1 MQANILTP
9 EWSGFASSL
18 GAAIVWS
25 LSTSIYRKYGVGKS
39 PIWLNLFKCI
49 VALICF
55 GLILL
60 FAPDGGSRADF
71 RSHMVLAASGVIG
84 VLLGDS
90 AFFAALPFVGATMT
104 SAIQCLAPP
113 LTGVLAWIFLGETL
127 GVSRVAG
134 LLVTSSCL
142 AGLIWFESR
151 EGSKRN
157 PDFNRAGFRRGL
169 KFAVLAAVCQ
179 ATGAVIAR
187 PVLDGVSPFVSSA
200 GRLWLPVIIL
210 IMIESRRAGGLLLT
224 IRGLAPGREAIF
236 LSIGAF
242 LGTFVG
248 LTLMMY
254 GMANAP
260 LGVALALTSTY
271 PVWIMIGEWLF
282 GVGTISRRGGL
293 LVIGSVAGIWLMVWT

>member
-1 MQANILTP
+1 MEAKILTS
-9 EWSGFASSL
+9 EWYGLASSL
-18 GAAIVWS
+18 GAAVVWS

-49 VALICF
+49 VALMCF
-55 GLILL
+55 SVILII
-60 FAPDGGSRADF
+60 DSGGGGQADL
-71 RSHMVLAASGVIG
+71 RVHMVLAASGVVG

-90 AFFAALPFVGATMT
+90 AFFAALPYIGATMT

-113 LTGVLAWIFLGETL
+113 LTGVLAWMFLGESL
-127 GVSRVAG
+127 GLTRVAG
-134 LLVTSSCL
+134 LMVTSTCL

-151 EGSKRN
+151 DGTRAN
-157 PDFNRAGFRRGL
+157 PDFNGVGFRQGL
-169 KFAVLAAVCQ
+169 KFSILAAVCQ

-187 PVLDGVSPFVSSA
+187 PVLDGVSPIVSSA

-210 IMIESRRAGGLLLT
+210 MMIESRRAGGYWQAV
-224 IRGLAPGREAIF
+224 RGLASGREAIF

-242 LGTFVG
+242 LGTFLG

-260 LGVALALTSTY
+260 LGVSLALTSTY
-271 PVWIMIGEWLF
+271 PVWIMIGERIF
-282 GVGTISRRGGL
+282 GTGTISRRGSL
-293 LVIGSVAGIWLMVWT
+293 LVVGSVAGIWLMVWN

>member
-1 MQANILTP
+1 MEAKFLTS
-9 EWSGFASSL
+9 EWYGLASSL
-18 GAAIVWS
+18 GAAVVWS

-49 VALICF
+49 VALMCF
-55 GLILL
+55 SVILII
-60 FAPDGGSRADF
+60 DSGGGGQADL
-71 RSHMVLAASGVIG
+71 RVHMVLAASGVVG

-90 AFFAALPFVGATMT
+90 AFFAALPYIGATMT

-113 LTGVLAWIFLGETL
+113 LTGVLAWMFLGESL
-127 GVSRVAG
+127 GLTRVAG
-134 LLVTSSCL
+134 LMVTSTCL

-151 EGSKRN
+151 DGTRAN
-157 PDFNRAGFRRGL
+157 PDFNGVGFRQGL
-169 KFAVLAAVCQ
+169 KFSILAAVCQ

-210 IMIESRRAGGLLLT
+210 MMIESRRAGGYWQAV
-224 IRGLAPGREAIF
+224 RGLASGREAIF

-242 LGTFVG
+242 LGTFLG

-260 LGVALALTSTY
+260 LGVSLALTSTY
-271 PVWIMIGEWLF
+271 PVWIMIGERIF
-282 GVGTISRRGGL
+282 GTGTISRRGSL
-293 LVIGSVAGIWLMVWT
+293 LVVGSVAGIWLMVWN

>member
-1 MQANILTP
+1 MEAKILTS
-9 EWSGFASSL
+9 EWYGLASSL
-18 GAAIVWS
+18 GAAVVWS

-55 GLILL
+55 SVILVN
-60 FAPDGGSRADF
+60 DSGGGGQADL
-71 RSHMVLAASGVIG
+71 RVHMVLAASGVVG

-90 AFFAALPFVGATMT
+90 AFFAALPYIGATMT

-113 LTGVLAWIFLGETL
+113 LTGVLAWMFLGESL
-127 GVSRVAG
+127 GLTRVAG
-134 LLVTSSCL
+134 LMVTSTCL

-151 EGSKRN
+151 DGTRAN
-157 PDFNRAGFRRGL
+157 PDFNGVGFRQGL
-169 KFAVLAAVCQ
+169 KFSILAAVCQ

-210 IMIESRRAGGLLLT
+210 MMIESRRAGGYWQAV
-224 IRGLAPGREAIF
+224 RGLASGREAIF

-242 LGTFVG
+242 LGTFLG

-260 LGVALALTSTY
+260 LGVSLALTSTY
-271 PVWIMIGEWLF
+271 PVWIMIGERIF
-282 GVGTISRRGGL
+282 GTGTISRRGSL
-293 LVIGSVAGIWLMVWT
+293 LVVGSVAGIWLMVWN